1 MILSLYKTDL
11 RPEANE
17 VFDSIDEFIGDL
29 GAPVHQWNN
38 LKYTRPDIDIM
49 VKVPLDGSTR
59 MLGQFD
65 YAVLYD
71 ETQKKNYY
79 YFVLNMNWKA
89 HTTLQLQLSM
99 DTLNTLWYEIQAGL
113 GPQTHVTRRYFDRW
127 KKVGTLA
134 YPLIDKHPEEIS
146 APPMVQ
152 IAKPKAIG
160 TSDFWTLVYMTDYA
174 PDDPDLQQQLRLAG
188 NPVSCYAVPSV
199 SKLIKGGQRTIRVS
213 PGDFEDGTVFVV
225 DYSHN
230 GGPIKLHWE
239 GLYFGSMSSWDY
251 TMSHSDDYVIVI
263 VNNRPEAHRLDMYG
277 YGTSGRFTQ
286 KFPYIEISN
295 ANAIYIQPK
304 GTNKD
309 TPYGDLKWD
318 NPIDFGNELVPF
330 DVWFNSNKTNS
341 RLIKIIELP
350 YAPFEVVYEDGNKM
364 VVPNGWMVSTDGLL
378 KLIDDSVDLKSS
390 VASFENLAPEPF
402 VIADVV
408 NEQGIQ
414 KDANPDEYETKL
426 WNSSY
431 YSLKYIY
438 DNQAKPIKL
447 EEFEQFTV
455 PNYSLSINFYPSTG
469 MDNSIG
475 FEFKSTE
482 QLDMDFGDWLISN
495 RTTEVPYYTNEY
507 LNYLRYG
514 KAVDE
519 KNRNL
524 SVASTVVGGI
534 GSTIST
540 GASLAFALGQTS
552 WATLGP
558 VAGAAVGIIGTGI
571 AIGSSLAKAND
582 QINSK
587 IDQYTHQS
595 SSIQAS
601 NDLSIFKK
609 YGKNKLLQVEYQ
621 PTKELRD
628 SIGRYFHMFGYSC
641 DEHGVPNWKT
651 RVWSDY
657 FVIEPQWWQTHTME
671 SYLAD
676 ITARMQAGFRVLHRV
691 NLSDEPFHYDFDSRY
706 ENWERSLIA

>member
-49 VKVPLDGSTR
+49 VKVPLDGSIR

-71 ETQKKNYY
+71 EAQRKNYY

-99 DTLNTLWYEIQAGL
+99 DTLNTFWYEIQAGL

-152 IAKPKAIG
+152 IAKPRVVG
-160 TSDFWTLVYMTDYA
+160 SDEHWTLAYMTEYSDAQSLSENPTVCLALPEKVHKISGSVSNELTPTSFPNKTAVCLDYA
-174 PDDPDLQQQLRLAG
+174 HNPNAVISHGIINFELKSNVDWAMLYFSTNTITLLRHDG
-188 NPVSCYAVPSV
+188 NGETINDIPSV
-199 SKLIKGGQRTIRVS
+199 SINKTNVVYKQPSNYTTSS
-213 PGDFEDGTVFVV
+213 PHE
-225 DYSHN
+225 Y
-230 GGPIKLHWE
+230 W
-239 GLYFGSMSSWDY
+239 
-251 TMSHSDDYVIVI
+251 
-263 VNNRPEAHRLDMYG
+263 
-277 YGTSGRFTQ
+277 Q
-286 KFPYIEISN
+286 
-295 ANAIYIQPK
+295 
-304 GTNKD
+304 
-309 TPYGDLKWD
+309 WD
-318 NPIDFGNELVPF
+318 NPVYFTTSQLNPF
-330 DVWFNSNKTNS
+330 KVWYKQFKTDP

-350 YAPFEVVYEDGNKM
+350 YAPFDYTESDGIFSI
-364 VVPNGWMVSTDGLL
+364 PNGWQVDSYGAL
-378 KLIDDSVDLKSS
+378 KLIDADKVDFKSS
-390 VASFENLAPEPF
+390 VVSIDNLAPEPF
-402 VIADVV
+402 IIKDVV
-408 NEQGIQ
+408 TEANIT
-414 KDANPDEYETKL
+414 KDSNPDEYETKL

-438 DNQAKPIKL
+438 DTQAKPIKL
-447 EEFEQFTV
+447 EEFEHLAV
-455 PNYSLSINFYPSTG
+455 PDYSLSINFNSSTG

-475 FEFKSTE
+475 FEFKCSE
-482 QLDMDFGDWLISN
+482 QLDTDFGDWLISN

-519 KNRNL
+519 RNRGF
-524 SVASTVVGGI
+524 SIASTVVGGL
-534 GSTIST
+534 GSTAQTS
-540 GASLAFALGQTS
+540 ASLAFALNSAAIKGFTGS
-552 WATLGP
+552 IGGAIGLG
-558 VAGAAVGIIGTGI
+558 VGLVSGIIAT
-571 AIGSSLAKAND
+571 ASSISKAND

-587 IDQYTHQS
+587 MDQYTHQAS
-595 SSIQAS
+595 SVSSS
-601 NDLSIFKK
+601 NDLSVFKK

-621 PTKELRD
+621 PTKELRN
-628 SIGRYFHMFGYSC
+628 SIGRYFHLYGYSC
-641 DEHGVPNWKT
+641 DEYGVPNWKT

-657 FVIEPQWWQTHTME
+657 FVIEPQWWQTHTIE
-671 SYLAD
+671 SYLSD

-691 NLSDEPFHYDFDSRY
+691 NLSDQPFHYDFDSRY
-706 ENWERSLIA
+706 ENWERSLIG

>member
-79 YFVLNMNWKA
+79 YFVLNTNWKA

-99 DTLNTLWYEIQAGL
+99 DTLNTFWYEIQAGL

-160 TSDFWTLVYMTDYA
+160 PTKRWTLVYRTDY
-174 PDDPDLQQQLRLAG
+174 DSDVKV
-188 NPVSCYAVPSV
+188 NPVTCYVMPEEDTKISETSYGTYTLTKNAAAPGIWWAMTNGSNHDDVFA
-199 SKLIKGGQRTIRVS
+199 IKSGNTQRIVRMA
-213 PGDFEDGTVFVV
+213 
-225 DYSHN
+225 DYSYAAFVIENDCIHAYVYLLSN
-230 GGPIKLHWE
+230 VEIDIKADE
-239 GLYFGSMSSWDY
+239 
-251 TMSHSDDYVIVI
+251 IV
-263 VNNRPEAHRLDMYG
+263 
-277 YGTSGRFTQ
+277 FTVCKQ
-286 KFPYIEISN
+286 
-295 ANAIYIQPK
+295 IYRQSATF
-304 GTNKD
+304 GTNFAVSNLD
-309 TPYGDLKWD
+309 FNNPLVMDSGMSTGTLTAFGRWYD
-318 NPIDFGNELVPF
+318 N
-330 DVWFNSNKTNS
+330 NKTDT
-341 RLIKIIELP
+341 RLVKILELP
-350 YAPFEVVYEDGNKM
+350 YAPFNEEYDSSNKLII
-364 VVPNGWMVSTDGLL
+364 PSGFSLSYGLL
-378 KLIDDSVDLKSS
+378 KYNGAISGMESTI
-390 VASFENLAPEPF
+390 ASFDNLAPEPF
-402 VIADVV
+402 KIADVV
-408 NEQGIQ
+408 NEAGIQ
-414 KDANPDEYETKL
+414 KDSNPDEYETKL

-431 YSLKYIY
+431 YVLKYVY
-438 DNQAKPIKL
+438 DVQSKPIKL
-447 EEFEQFTV
+447 EEFEHLAV
-455 PNYSLSINFYPSTG
+455 PDYSLSIKFCPSTG

-475 FEFKSTE
+475 FEFKCSE
-482 QLDMDFGDWLISN
+482 QLDTDFGDWLITN
-495 RTTEVPYYTNEY
+495 RTTEIPFYSNSYIDY
-507 LNYLRYG
+507 MRYG

-519 KNRNL
+519 RNMAF
-524 SVASTVVGGI
+524 SVVSTAVGGV
-534 GSTIST
+534 GSAVST
-540 GASLAFALGQTS
+540 GASLAFAL
-552 WATLGP
+552 
-558 VAGAAVGIIGTGI
+558 AGAGVGAAAGPIGAMVGASIGLASTLI
-571 AIGSSLAKAND
+571 ATSASIFKAND
-582 QINSK
+582 QINAK
-587 IDQYTHQS
+587 MDQYKHQAS
-595 SSIQAS
+595 SVQAS
-601 NDLSIFKK
+601 NDLSVFKR

-621 PTKELRD
+621 PTKELRN
-628 SIGRYFHMFGYSC
+628 SIGRYFHLYGYSC
-641 DEHGVPNWKT
+641 DEYGVPNWKT

-691 NLSDEPFHYDFDSRY
+691 NLTDEPFHYDFDSRY
-706 ENWERSLIA
+706 ENWERSLIG